1 MNQTLEGISRI
12 VRVTRTP
19 LSVIAIGIV
28 TPIVFSS
35 VIFLFAPIPDIA
47 KYIVGGLPWLVVV
60 VVWFQFWSRAKD
72 EPLSASE
79 TYYIYEL
86 IYKYV
91 GIPQSGITL
100 AQIEERM
107 RRLNREFQDV
117 HGHEYE
123 REDPE
128 R

>member
-28 TPIVFSS
+28 TPIVFSAA
-35 VIFLFAPIPDIA
+35 IFIFAPIPDTA

-60 VVWFQFWSRAKD
+60 AVWFQFWSKAKH

-86 IYKYV
+86 IYKHV
-91 GIPQSGITL
+91 GVPERGTTL
-100 AQIEERM
+100 EQMEERM
-107 RRLNREFQDV
+107 RRLNREFRELY
-117 HGHEYE
+117 EYE
-123 REDPE
+123 GEEPE

>member
-1 MNQTLEGISRI
+1 MNQTLEGISKI

-19 LSVIAIGIV
+19 LSIIAIGIV
-28 TPIVFSS
+28 TPIVFSA

-47 KYIVGGLPWLVVV
+47 KYIVGGLPWVVVV
-60 VVWFQFWSRAKD
+60 VVWFQFWSKAKH

-100 AQIEERM
+100 EQIEERM
-107 RRLNREFQDV
+107 RRLNRESQDL
-117 HGHEYE
+117 HEYE
-123 REDPE
+123 REDLE

>member
-28 TPIVFSS
+28 TPIVFSAS
-35 VIFLFAPIPDIA
+35 IFIFAPIPDTA

-60 VVWFQFWSRAKD
+60 AVWFQFWSKAKH

-79 TYYIYEL
+79 TYYIHQLRYRHMGGPPDDLTVE
-86 IYKYV
+86 
-91 GIPQSGITL
+91 
-100 AQIEERM
+100 QIEEEIRESNAEI
-107 RRLNREFQDV
+107 RRIS
-117 HGHEYE
+117 GE
-123 REDPE
+123 RDSS
-128 R
+128 